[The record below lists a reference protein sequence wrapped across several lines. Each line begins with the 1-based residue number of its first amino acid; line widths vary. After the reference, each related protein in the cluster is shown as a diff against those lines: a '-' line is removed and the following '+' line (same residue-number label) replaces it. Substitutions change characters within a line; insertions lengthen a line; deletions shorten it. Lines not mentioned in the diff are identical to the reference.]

1 MGYHLRKVAFY
12 LAALWAAVTL
22 NFVIPRLLPG
32 NPVDILMAKLQQRG
46 GSVDPA
52 ARQAYETLLGTGGRE
67 SFAQEYLA
75 YLGSLLRGDL
85 GVSVSAFPAK
95 VSDVIGASLPWTVVL
110 VGLATLIS
118 FVLGIG
124 LGALVGWK
132 RGTWLDSLVPATTM
146 LAAVPYFWLALIL
159 VALLSSGLGWF
170 PLNGGYDVVLDPGW
184 SPEFL
189 GSALYH
195 GILPA
200 LTIVVSSVGGW
211 LLGMRNMMVST
222 MAEDYVVMAQA
233 KGLRPRRVMVAYAAR
248 NAVLPSVTG
257 FAITLGFFVGG
268 QVATEV
274 VFSYPG
280 VGFALL
286 QAVGSADYPL
296 MQGLFLIIS
305 VAVLAANLLV
315 DLLYGLIDPR
325 VRKAG

>member
-1 MGYHLRKVAFY
+1 MAYLWRKLGFY
-12 LAALWAAVTL
+12 AVALWAALTI
-22 NFVIPRLLPG
+22 NFLIPRLIRG
-32 NPVDILMAKLQQRG
+32 NPVDIILSRFQTRQPPPPEFRKTLEVMFG
-46 GSVDPA
+46 VSHDPLWVQYFA
-52 ARQAYETLLGTGGRE
+52 YLRQLATGNLGTSVTYYPAPVGTVIGQ
-67 SFAQEYLA
+67 AMPWT
-75 YLGSLLRGDL
+75 LGLVSIALLITVGL
-85 GVSVSAFPAK
+85 GV
-95 VSDVIGASLPWTVVL
+95 
-110 VGLATLIS
+110 
-118 FVLGIG
+118 G
-124 LGALVGWK
+124 LGMVAGWR
-132 RGTWLDSLVPATTM
+132 RGSWLDGLIPTTTF
-146 LAAVPYFWLALIL
+146 LAAIPYFWLAL
-159 VALLSSGLGWF
+159 LLLYFLGAGLGWF
-170 PLNGGYDVVLDPGW
+170 PLNGSYDYAHVRMGFTGD
-184 SPEFL
+184 FI
-189 GSALYH
+189 GSVLYH
-195 GILPA
+195 GALPA
-200 LTIVVSSVGGW
+200 LTLVISGIAGW